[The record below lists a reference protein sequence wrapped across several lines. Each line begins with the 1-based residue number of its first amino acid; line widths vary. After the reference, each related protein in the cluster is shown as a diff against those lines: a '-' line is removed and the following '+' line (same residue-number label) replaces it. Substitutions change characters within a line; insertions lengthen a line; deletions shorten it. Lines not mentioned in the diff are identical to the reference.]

1 MTAAAGK
8 VQLSY
13 QHIPSY
19 IAAYRYVQTNEINF
33 PNFFLKSV
41 ADAAN
46 KFDKND
52 LLLIHLL
59 IYYFYTPNLP

>member
-1 MTAAAGK
+1 MAQIRAAERNASFAG
-8 VQLSY
+8 
-13 QHIPSY
+13 
-19 IAAYRYVQTNEINF
+19 R
-33 PNFFLKSV
+33 SV